1 MGEIRSALDIALEK
15 TAHIEGDAHGAENRE
30 IKNAGKRAAGDFLS
44 SKDASVLSKLLSGKS
59 AEQAKLALEGAA
71 SILLA
76 SVRLPAK
83 PDDIESTGQLG
94 AAFGA
99 LLPGSGMEELFAQV
113 GQIFSQYLQERDR
126 VEQALEAQF
135 MPRLRAKQ
143 QELQK
148 RYGQAVPMDL
158 RQDPEYASALG
169 KNTRA
174 LEQKYESV
182 VQEIRARVRET
193 AGIEE

>member
-30 IKNAGKRAAGDFLS
+30 FKNSGKRAAGEFLS
-44 SKDASVLSKLLSGKS
+44 SKDATVLSKLLEGKQP
-59 AEQAKLALEGAA
+59 EQAKLALAGAV

-76 SVRLPAK
+76 SVHLPVAAGDLESIAK
-83 PDDIESTGQLG
+83 LG
-94 AAFGA
+94 EGFGA
-99 LLPGSGMEELFAQV
+99 LLPGTGMEELFSQVAQV
-113 GQIFSQYLQERDR
+113 FSQYIQERDR
-126 VEQALEAQF
+126 IEKALETQF

-148 RYGQAVPMDL
+148 RYGQAVPIDL
-158 RQDPEYASALG
+158 HQDGEYVSALN
-169 KNTRA
+169 KNVRA

-182 VQEIRARVRET
+182 VTEVRARVRET